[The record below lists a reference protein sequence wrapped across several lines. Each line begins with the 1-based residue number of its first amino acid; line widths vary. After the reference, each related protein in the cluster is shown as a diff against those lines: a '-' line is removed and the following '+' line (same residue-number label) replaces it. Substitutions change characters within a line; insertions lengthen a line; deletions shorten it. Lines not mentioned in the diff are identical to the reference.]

1 LFAFCTLLTNISPFV
16 HKNQIIILYDKNF
29 FLSRN
34 DHEENIVQGE
44 QPLGNVV
51 SRYELEDNRLT
62 NPTLLLDLPAVLGA
76 IGNGGKILINP
87 IEKNLYITIGGV
99 GIDAHKTKAQNV
111 KDGEDPDGTNGILII
126 DQDGKAVSQNGTL
139 GNNDPLNKYFAYGL
153 WNSFGIDF
161 DPLTGNL
168 WDTENGVIF
177 GDEINLV
184 YPGFNSGWNKID
196 GIWLRGYT
204 LEDAES
210 HAATN

>member
-1 LFAFCTLLTNISPFV
+1 MFAFCTLLTNISPFV

>member
-1 LFAFCTLLTNISPFV
+1 MFAFCTLLTNISPFV

-62 NPTLLLDLPAVLGA
+62 NPTLLLDLPAVPGA